1 MEAGGVQL
9 ADGGWLVPSE
19 DGTAGKEEF
28 YRYVLVMQIINCSL
42 WLVDGPF

>member
-19 DGTAGKEEF
+19 DGTAGKKEF
-28 YRYVLVMQIINCSL
+28 YRYIYKRSCLDCVWKTQI
-42 WLVDGPF
+42 